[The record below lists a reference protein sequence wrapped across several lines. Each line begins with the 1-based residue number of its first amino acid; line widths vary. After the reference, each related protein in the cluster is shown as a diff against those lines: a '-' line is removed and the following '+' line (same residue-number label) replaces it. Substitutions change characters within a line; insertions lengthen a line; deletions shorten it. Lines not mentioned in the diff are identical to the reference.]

1 MNRRTAAGRTQLA
14 GAAAAVFFLFSGVIF
29 APHLGIQ
36 NDEALFASPLYPPK
50 GWFYRIRLFHS
61 DIPLLLMSYL
71 GTLKTLLYIPIC
83 HWFGTH
89 QEAVRIP
96 ALIAGAAGI
105 WLFFRLLARLAGYRT
120 ACTGCALLSA
130 DSIYL
135 LTTCYDWGPV
145 ALQHL
150 LIIGGLLLSVHFYQD
165 KRPLSLF
172 GAFLLFGLA
181 VWDKALALW
190 MLSGAGIAAVLTA
203 PRQILGTINLRRIG
217 IAACGFCLGASPF
230 LIYNLSHRFATL
242 QENSTRDFTDV
253 TGRARLVENTIEGQG
268 MFGWLVEEDRDTP
281 APHSPSNP
289 IESLSA
295 SISSAFGHPRRNL
308 MFYGLL
314 LALALLPLA
323 RGASLRTA
331 LFAMFAMA
339 IAWIQMATT
348 HDAGGSVHHI
358 ILLWPLPAM
367 IMAVSF
373 AAASRRL
380 GRAGLPAV
388 AVLTAVLVGSEML
401 VTNEYYTLMVR
412 NGGTVPWSDAI
423 YTLSDYLGSAPPAR
437 SVASVDWG
445 IMDSLRLLNRGKL
458 PLRWGGDEDDA
469 SITAAVA
476 DGGTLY
482 VGHPP
487 GREVFAGKSEALV
500 SRAAALGFRR
510 EMLVVIAD
518 SYGRPTF
525 EVFRFKR

>member
-1 MNRRTAAGRTQLA
+1 MNISTQIRRAHLI
-14 GAAAAVFFLFSGVIF
+14 GAAAVIFFFISGVAF
-29 APHLGIQ
+29 VPHLGVQ
-36 NDEALFASPLYPPK
+36 NDEALFASPLFPPQ

-71 GTLKTLLYIPIC
+71 GTLKTLLYMPIF

-96 ALIAGAAGI
+96 AVIAGAAGI

-120 ACTGCALLSA
+120 ACIGCILLSA
-130 DSIYL
+130 DSLYL

-150 LIIGGLLLSVHFYQD
+150 LIVGGLLLGVRFYQEE
-165 KRPLSLF
+165 RLLSLF
-172 GAFLLFGLA
+172 GAFLMFGLA

-190 MLSGAGIAAVLTA
+190 MLSGVGISAILTA
-203 PRQILGTINLRRIG
+203 PRRIVGTMNLRRIG

-242 QENSTRDFTDV
+242 RENSARDFTDV
-253 TGRARLVENTIEGQG
+253 TGRARLVENTLDGQG
-268 MFGWLVEEDRDTP
+268 MFGWLVEEDQNTP
-281 APHSPSNP
+281 APHAPSTP
-289 IESLSA
+289 VESLSA
-295 SISSAFGHPRRNL
+295 SVSAAFGHPRRSL
-308 MFYGLL
+308 MFYGFL
-314 LALALLPLA
+314 LALALIPLA
-323 RGASLRTA
+323 RGAALRAA
-331 LFAMFAMA
+331 LFAAFALA

-367 IMAVSF
+367 LMAVSF

-388 AVLTAVLVGSEML
+388 AVLTALLAGSEML
-401 VTNEYYTLMVR
+401 VTNEYYAQMVR
-412 NGGTVPWSDAI
+412 NGGTVPWSDAV
-423 YTLSDYLGSAPPAR
+423 YTLSDYLGPAPSAR
-437 SVASVDWG
+437 SIACVDWG
-445 IMDSLRLLNRGKL
+445 IMDSLRLLNHGRL

-469 SITAAVA
+469 GITAAVA

-487 GREVFAGKSEALV
+487 GREVFEGKTEKLV
-500 SRAAALGFRR
+500 TRAAALGFHR
-510 EMLVVIAD
+510 EMLAVIAD

-525 EVFRFKR
+525 EVFRFRR